1 MKKFVDIQ
9 DCVSRGPREM
19 TAATIRLDNGRE
31 YEVQFAGQRTGYG
44 EKKFFICPRC
54 GSRRTKLYLYG
65 DWLLCRSCYPGEFYR
80 TIKNVT
86 PGGDLYIA
94 HLMRSLARK
103 EQIELQRVP
112 FCYLEYRKPK
122 YRHFKKWHTA
132 IVKLQALENMRG
144 QAIFFNKRYSL
155 DVIKGVLKGENAL
168 MYVCTLQ
175 ELDQYFYNWEDGS
188 RLYSRFKGEN
198 EPEQKCAG

>member
-9 DCVSRGPREM
+9 DCVSRGPGEM

-65 DWLLCRSCYPGEFYR
+65 DWLLCRSCYPGELYR

-132 IVKLQALENMRG
+132 IVKLQALENMRN
-144 QAIFFNKRYSL
+144 QAIFFNKRYPL
-155 DVIKGVLKGENAL
+155 DVIRGVLKGENAL
-168 MYVCTLQ
+168 LYVCTLQ
-175 ELDQYFYNWEDGS
+175 ELDQYFYNWEDGC
-188 RLYSRFKGEN
+188 RLYNRFPDYFLKR
-198 EPEQKCAG
+198 Q

>member
-9 DCVSRGPREM
+9 DCVSRGLREM

-65 DWLLCRSCYPGEFYR
+65 DWLLCRSCYPGELYR

-122 YRHFKKWHTA
+122 YRHFEKWHTA
-132 IVKLQALENMRG
+132 IVKLQALENMRN
-144 QAIFFNKRYSL
+144 QAIFFNKRYPL
-155 DVIKGVLKGENAL
+155 DVIRGVLKGENAL
-168 MYVCTLQ
+168 LYVCTLQ

-188 RLYSRFKGEN
+188 RLYNRAPDYFLKR
-198 EPEQKCAG
+198 Q

>member
-1 MKKFVDIQ
+1 
-9 DCVSRGPREM
+9 M
-19 TAATIRLDNGRE
+19 TAATIRLDNSRE
-31 YEVQFAGQRTGYG
+31 YEVHFAGQRTGYG

-65 DWLLCRSCYPGEFYR
+65 DRLLCRSCYPGAFYR

-132 IVKLQALENMRG
+132 IVKLQALENMRN
-144 QAIFFNKRYSL
+144 QAIFFNKRYLL
-155 DVIKGVLKGENAL
+155 DVIRGVLKGENAL
-168 MYVCTLQ
+168 LYVCTLR

-188 RLYSRFKGEN
+188 RLYNRS
-198 EPEQKCAG
+198 PEYFLKRQ

>member
-1 MKKFVDIQ
+1 MQ
-9 DCVSRGPREM
+9 TNGP
-19 TAATIRLDNGRE
+19 D
-31 YEVQFAGQRTGYG
+31 
-44 EKKFFICPRC
+44 
-54 GSRRTKLYLYG
+54 
-65 DWLLCRSCYPGEFYR
+65 GEFYR
-80 TIKNVT
+80 SIKNVT

-132 IVKLQALENMRG
+132 IVKLQALENMRN
-144 QAIFFNKRYSL
+144 QAIFFNKRYPL
-155 DVIKGVLKGENAL
+155 DVIRGVLKGENAL
-168 MYVCTLQ
+168 LYVCALR

-188 RLYSRFKGEN
+188 RLYNRF
-198 EPEQKCAG
+198 PEYFLKR

>member
-1 MKKFVDIQ
+1 MKKFIDIQ

-19 TAATIRLDNGRE
+19 AAATIRLDNGRE
-31 YEVQFAGQRTGYG
+31 YEVRFVGQRTGYG

-65 DWLLCRSCYPGEFYR
+65 NWLLCRSCYPGEFYR

-132 IVKLQALENMRG
+132 IVKLQALENMRN
-144 QAIFFNKRYSL
+144 QAIFFNKRYPL
-155 DVIKGVLKGENAL
+155 DVIRGVLKGENAL
-168 MYVCTLQ
+168 LYVCTLQ

-188 RLYSRFKGEN
+188 RIYNRF
-198 EPEQKCAG
+198 PEYFLKRQ